1 RGRRERRGQS
11 CRKGLGQGRP
21 QVIFRLNIVLA
32 VLLLLSSLWLVRAS
46 YESRRLFVELEKAQS
61 RSHELQI
68 NYERLEI
75 DRRAQATPLRDE
87 KLARE
92 KLRMFN
98 TTPAVTHAV
107 RSSGAAVVPASRAND
122 DEAGAMP
129 TEAASQGAQP

>member
-68 NYERLEI
+68 DYERLEI
-75 DRRAQATPLRDE
+75 DKRAQATPLRVE

-98 TTPAVTHAV
+98 NTPGVTHYV
-107 RSSGAAVVPASRAND
+107 SSAGAAVGAGSDGRA
-122 DEAGAMP
+122 EGGAMP
-129 TEAASQGAQP
+129 QEAASQGAQP